1 MSKAAQLAKIVASG
15 GVLQVKQTTKPDTF
29 STTNNSATDVTGL
42 SVSITPTSATNKIL
56 FFYDL
61 TVGGGNGADVN
72 HGSILIVRDS
82 TIIHRGDARGSN
94 RIRGTSIV
102 NNAIA
107 GQMLGFSACI
117 LDSPSTTSAVTYK
130 IQVFQTQ
137 DSSNS
142 TKTVCINR
150 AGRDADDSA
159 GHDGN
164 AASSITV
171 MEVSG

>member
-1 MSKAAQLAKIVASG
+1 MSKAAQLAKMVASG
-15 GVLQVKQTTKPDTF
+15 GVLQVKQTTKTDTF
-29 STTNNSATDVTGL
+29 STTSNSATDVTGL

-56 FFYDL
+56 FCYDL
-61 TVGGGNGADVN
+61 SVGGGNGADVN
-72 HGSILIVRDS
+72 HGSILILRDS

-94 RIRGTSIV
+94 RIRGTSII

-107 GQMLGFSACI
+107 GQMHGFSASI

-137 DSSNS
+137 NSSDSSR
-142 TKTVCINR
+142 TICINR

>member
-1 MSKAAQLAKIVASG
+1 MSKAAQLAKMVASG
-15 GVLQVKQTTKPDTF
+15 GVLQVKQTTKTDTF
-29 STTNNSATDVTGL
+29 STTSNSATDVTGL

-56 FFYDL
+56 FFYDS

>member
-15 GVLQVKQTTKPDTF
+15 GVLQVKQTTKTDTF

-117 LDSPSTTSAVTYK
+117 LDSPNTTSAVTYK

-137 DSSNS
+137 NSSDSS
-142 TKTVCINR
+142 KTVCINR

>member
-1 MSKAAQLAKIVASG
+1 MSKAAQLAKMVASG
-15 GVLQVKQTTKPDTF
+15 GVLQVKQTTKTDTF
-29 STTNNSATDVTGL
+29 STTSNSATDVTGL

-56 FFYDL
+56 FCYDL
-61 TVGGGNGADVN
+61 SVGGGNGSDVN
-72 HGSILIVRDS
+72 HGSVLIVRDS

-94 RIRGTSIV
+94 RIRGTSII

-107 GQMLGFSACI
+107 GQMHGFSASI
-117 LDSPSTTSAVTYK
+117 LDSPNTTSAVTYK

-142 TKTVCINR
+142 TRTVCINR

>member
-1 MSKAAQLAKIVASG
+1 MALTKIATG
-15 GVLQVKQTTKPDTF
+15 GMPAGSVVQVKQTTKTDTF
-29 STTNNSATDVTGL
+29 STTSNSATDVTGL
-42 SVSITPTSATNKIL
+42 SVSITPTSSSNKIL
-56 FFYDL
+56 FSYDL
-61 TVGGGNGADVN
+61 SVGGANGADAN
-72 HGSILIVRDS
+72 HGSILILRDS

-94 RIRGTSIV
+94 RIRGTSII

-107 GQMLGFSACI
+107 GQMYGFSASI

-142 TKTVCINR
+142 TKTICINR

-171 MEVSG
+171 MEIVA